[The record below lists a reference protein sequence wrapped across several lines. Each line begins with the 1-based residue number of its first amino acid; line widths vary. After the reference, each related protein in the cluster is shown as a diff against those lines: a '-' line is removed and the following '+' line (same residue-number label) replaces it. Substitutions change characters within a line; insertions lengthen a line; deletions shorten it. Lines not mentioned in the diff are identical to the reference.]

1 MKGDF
6 DLERRGQKSQEVTS
20 FDKNEKM
27 KRRHILNKREIQI
40 KKK

>member
-6 DLERRGQKSQEVTS
+6 DLERGGQKSQEVTS

-27 KRRHILNKREIQI
+27 RSPRVN
-40 KKK
+40 